1 MMAQNS
7 AADQNAPAASDNQ
20 NSATTDQNAPAN
32 QGAAAD
38 QNAPAA
44 NADQNAPAN
53 SNSKGKLPQ
62 TGSELPLLGLLGLGT
77 VSAGVWKAYY
87 KK

>member
-1 MMAQNS
+1 MIAQTQAPADQNS
-7 AADQNAPAASDNQ
+7 GAPAASNPAPADQNAPAA
-20 NSATTDQNAPAN
+20 DQNA
-32 QGAAAD
+32 
-38 QNAPAA
+38 APK
-44 NADQNAPAN
+44 NDNDHDRDN
-53 SNSKGKLPQ
+53 KLPQ